1 MSATLDMVGL
11 LCEDVTC
18 SDSDDHN
25 SGYTLELDNRARP
38 ARTAYEDRR
47 NGSAEPIPSSVR
59 SFYRRAG
66 RTRLLTLEEEL
77 ELGRRI
83 SLGDEEAKR
92 ILVESNL
99 RLVVSIA
106 LRYCPS
112 GLPLEDAL
120 QEGCIGL
127 IQAAEK
133 YDYRKGFRFSTYAT
147 WWIWQAI
154 TRAIGEKGRTIRVPL
169 DALAVVR
176 KLRHA
181 SEALAQVLGR
191 PPSVSELADSVGL
204 AEAKVASLLRAAEDP
219 ISLETP
225 VSEEDVLVA
234 DMVAAPDPTPSE
246 LVLTSIIRREEVEAL
261 LRRLTQR
268 ERQVVE
274 LRFGLTGE
282 SPMTLKEVARRF
294 RVSRERVRQIETQ
307 ALDKL
312 RRIAGL
318 PSGADPIRTE
328 TPPEHGSS

>member
-11 LCEDVTC
+11 LCEDEAC
-18 SDSDDHN
+18 SDRDDN
-25 SGYTLELDNRARP
+25 NGSYMLERERP
-38 ARTAYEDRR
+38 ARGARDERVSA
-47 NGSAEPIPSSVR
+47 SAEPMPSSIR
-59 SFYRRAG
+59 AFYRRAG
-66 RTRLLTLEEEL
+66 RSRLLTLPEEL

-154 TRAIGEKGRTIRVPL
+154 TRAIGDKGRTIRVPL

-176 KLRHA
+176 KLKHA
-181 SEALAQVLGR
+181 AEALAQVLGR
-191 PPSVSELADSVGL
+191 PPSVSEVADSVGL
-204 AEAKVASLLRAAEDP
+204 PEAKVASLMRAAEDP

-225 VSEEDVLVA
+225 VNDEDVVVA
-234 DMVAAPDPTPSE
+234 DMVAAPDPIPSE
-246 LVLTSIIRREEVEAL
+246 SVLSSIIRREEVEAL
-261 LRRLTQR
+261 LRRLSER
-268 ERQVVE
+268 ERQVIE
-274 LRFGLTGE
+274 MRFGLGGE
-282 SPMTLKEVARRF
+282 PPMTLKEVARRF

-312 RRIAGL
+312 RRAAGRSEACEAVRSDAA
-318 PSGADPIRTE
+318 PVACAS
-328 TPPEHGSS
+328 

>member
-1 MSATLDMVGL
+1 MSATLEMVGL
-11 LCEDVTC
+11 LCEDTIG
-18 SDSDDHN
+18 SEGFDSGGYDSGSDDRVPPVSRK
-25 SGYTLELDNRARP
+25 SGKF
-38 ARTAYEDRR
+38 RR
-47 NGSAEPIPSSVR
+47 SPVESVPSSVK
-59 SFYRRAG
+59 SFYKRAG
-66 RTRLLTLEEEL
+66 RSKLLTLQEEL

-147 WWIWQAI
+147 WWIWQAV

-169 DALAVVR
+169 DALAVIR
-176 KLRHA
+176 KIRHA
-181 SEALAQVLGR
+181 AEALAQVLGR

-204 AEAKVASLLRAAEDP
+204 PEAKVASLLRATDDP

-225 VSEEDVLVA
+225 VNDEDVLVA
-234 DMVAAPDPTPSE
+234 DMVAAPDPSPSE
-246 LVLTSIIRREEVEAL
+246 SVLSGIIQREEIEAL
-261 LRRLTQR
+261 LRNLTDR
-268 ERQVVE
+268 EREVIE
-274 LRFGLTGE
+274 LRFGLNGE
-282 SPMTLKEVARRF
+282 PPLTLKEVARRF

-312 RRIAGL
+312 RRTARTAGAAHVGRL
-318 PSGADPIRTE
+318 DDPPRN
-328 TPPEHGSS
+328 